1 MDVGHGTDVVQI
13 RDLQHILGPISATS
27 GLVCYSYNSKLALKV
42 QVMPIFLG
50 KNG

>member
-13 RDLQHILGPISATS
+13 RDLQHTLGPISTN